1 MLHAP
6 VGDDVKNLEL
16 DVEPDFGRLIIR
28 SADGERILTLRQPQY
43 TIGRNPAR
51 DLHLDSPVVS
61 GMHARIEAGPQ
72 GAQLIDLGSTNGT
85 FIGERRLPPNQPYP
99 LVPGE
104 EVRIGPFLL
113 IYVPPGRAY
122 PLEEGALPVADA
134 PEPPI
139 ATEQPL
145 AAEIRSDEATAGEA
159 GAGGESTA
167 AVEMPEAPV
176 APPAPPPPEAPV
188 VVAHDFPD
196 RLPVRYI
203 APPSGLDSRYL
214 RYLPSIFQENE
225 FLGRYLRI
233 FETIWEPLEWR
244 QNHINLYFDPRTC
257 PPSFLPWLAGW
268 LDLAVNPYWT
278 ESRIRRLIAEAAD
291 LYRWRGTAYGLKRL
305 IEVVTGLTP
314 TITEH
319 PAQPFVFHVSLVIPP
334 GSDVDALL
342 IDDLVRT
349 HKPAHAGY
357 ILDIRHG

>member
-1 MLHAP
+1 
-6 VGDDVKNLEL
+6 
-16 DVEPDFGRLIIR
+16 VEPDFGRLIIR
-28 SADGERILTLRQPQY
+28 SADGERVVTLRQPQY

-61 GMHARIEAGPQ
+61 NMHGRIEAGPQ

-113 IYVPPGRAY
+113 IYVPPGVTY
-122 PLEEGALPVADA
+122 PPEEVALPVAEA
-134 PEPPI
+134 PEPPPI
-139 ATEQPL
+139 VVERPS
-145 AAEIRSDEATAGEA
+145 AAEALFDEAAAGEE
-159 GAGGESTA
+159 GAGGESAA
-167 AVEMPEAPV
+167 AVETPEAPAAVETPEAPV
-176 APPAPPPPEAPV
+176 APAASLPPEAPV
-188 VVAHDFPD
+188 IVAHDFPE
-196 RLPVRYI
+196 RLPVRYT
-203 APPSGLDSRYL
+203 APPDGLDSRYL
-214 RYLPSIFQENE
+214 RYLPAIFQENE

-268 LDLAVNPYWT
+268 LDLAVNPYWP

-334 GSDVDALL
+334 GSDVDAIL

>member
-1 MLHAP
+1 M
-6 VGDDVKNLEL
+6 
-16 DVEPDFGRLIIR
+16 EPDFGKLIIR
-28 SADGERILTLRQPQY
+28 SADGERVIPLRQPQY

-61 GMHARIEAGPQ
+61 NMHARIEAGPQ

-104 EVRIGPFLL
+104 EVRIGPFIV
-113 IYVPPGRAY
+113 IYVPPGVPY
-122 PLEEGALPVADA
+122 PPEAVALPVAETPETPPAVEVMPSAA
-134 PEPPI
+134 PEEAAEASVVSEP
-139 ATEQPL
+139 ATE
-145 AAEIRSDEATAGEA
+145 ASVVS
-159 GAGGESTA
+159 ESAA
-167 AVEMPEAPV
+167 AVAPPEAPS
-176 APPAPPPPEAPV
+176 APPPPPPPEEPAIV
-188 VVAHDFPD
+188 VQEFPE
-196 RLPVRYI
+196 RLPVRYT
-203 APPSGLDSRYL
+203 APPDGLDSRYL

-257 PPSFLPWLAGW
+257 PPSFLPWLASW
-268 LDLAVNPYWT
+268 LDMAINPYWP
-278 ESRIRRLIAEAAD
+278 EGRIRRLIAEAAD

-314 TITEH
+314 AITEE
-319 PAQPFVFHVSLVIPP
+319 PSQPFVFRISLAIPP
-334 GSDVDALL
+334 GSDVDARL
-342 IDDLVRT
+342 IDNLVRT

-357 ILDIRHG
+357 ILDIQ

>member
-1 MLHAP
+1 M
-6 VGDDVKNLEL
+6 
-16 DVEPDFGRLIIR
+16 EPDFGRLIIR
-28 SADGERILTLRQPQY
+28 SADGERVLTLRQPQY

-61 GMHARIEAGPQ
+61 NMHGRIEAGPQ

-104 EVRIGPFLL
+104 EVRIGPFFL
-113 IYVPPGRAY
+113 IYVPPGVTY
-122 PLEEGALPVADA
+122 PPEEGALPLAEA
-134 PEPPI
+134 PEPPPI
-139 ATEQPL
+139 V
-145 AAEIRSDEATAGEA
+145 AERLPVAEMQSGEATADEE
-159 GAGGESTA
+159 GAGGESAAAAATPETPA
-167 AVEMPEAPV
+167 AVETPEAPV
-176 APPAPPPPEAPV
+176 APAASLPPEAPV
-188 VVAHDFPD
+188 IVAHDFPE
-196 RLPVRYI
+196 RLPVRYT

-268 LDLAVNPYWT
+268 LDMAVNPYWP
-278 ESRIRRLIAEAAD
+278 ESRVRRLIAEAAD

-334 GSDVDALL
+334 GSEIDAIL

>member
-1 MLHAP
+1 M
-6 VGDDVKNLEL
+6 
-16 DVEPDFGRLIIR
+16 EPDFGKLIIR
-28 SADGERILTLRQPQY
+28 SADGERVIPLRQPQY

-61 GMHARIEAGPQ
+61 NMHARIEAGPQ

-104 EVRIGPFLL
+104 EVRIGPFIV
-113 IYVPPGRAY
+113 IYVPPGVPY
-122 PLEEGALPVADA
+122 PPEAVALPVAETPETPPAVEVMPSAA
-134 PEPPI
+134 PEEAAEASVVSEP
-139 ATEQPL
+139 ATE
-145 AAEIRSDEATAGEA
+145 ASVVS
-159 GAGGESTA
+159 ESAA
-167 AVEMPEAPV
+167 AVAPPEAPS
-176 APPAPPPPEAPV
+176 APPPPPPPEEPANV
-188 VVAHDFPD
+188 VQEFPE
-196 RLPVRYI
+196 RLPVRYT
-203 APPSGLDSRYL
+203 APPDGLDSRYL

-257 PPSFLPWLAGW
+257 PPSFLPWLASW
-268 LDLAVNPYWT
+268 LDMAVNPYWP
-278 ESRIRRLIAEAAD
+278 EGRIRRLIAEAAD

-314 TITEH
+314 AITEE
-319 PAQPFVFHVSLVIPP
+319 PSQPFVFRISLAIPP
-334 GSDVDALL
+334 GSDVDARL

-357 ILDIRHG
+357 ILDIQ

>member
-1 MLHAP
+1 M
-6 VGDDVKNLEL
+6 
-16 DVEPDFGRLIIR
+16 EPDFGKLIIR
-28 SADGERILTLRQPQY
+28 SADGERVIALRQPQY
-43 TIGRNPAR
+43 TIGRNPVR

-61 GMHARIEAGPQ
+61 NMHARIEAGPQ

-104 EVRIGPFLL
+104 EVRIGPFIV
-113 IYVPPGRAY
+113 IYVPPGVPY
-122 PLEEGALPVADA
+122 PPEEVALPVAEA
-134 PEPPI
+134 PEPPPVVAEPSPVAA
-139 ATEQPL
+139 ATLGETMAVE
-145 AAEIRSDEATAGEA
+145 AAEALE
-159 GAGGESTA
+159 GAAEESIA
-167 AVEMPEAPV
+167 AVASPERPV
-176 APPAPPPPEAPV
+176 APPPPPPPPEEPIM
-188 VVAHDFPD
+188 VAHEFPE
-196 RLPVRYI
+196 RLPVRYT
-203 APPSGLDSRYL
+203 APPDGLDSRYL

-268 LDLAVNPYWT
+268 LDMAVNPYWP
-278 ESRIRRLIAEAAD
+278 EGRIRRLVAEAAD

-314 TITEH
+314 TITEE
-319 PAQPFVFHVSLVIPP
+319 PSQPFVFRISLAIPP
-334 GSDVDALL
+334 GSDVDARL

-357 ILDIRHG
+357 ILDIQ

>member
-1 MLHAP
+1 
-6 VGDDVKNLEL
+6 
-16 DVEPDFGRLIIR
+16 VEPDFGKLIIR
-28 SADGERILTLRQPQY
+28 SADGERVIPLRQPQY

-61 GMHARIEAGPQ
+61 NMHARIDAGAH

-85 FIGERRLPPNQPYP
+85 FIDERRLPPNQPYP

-104 EVRIGPFLL
+104 EVRIGPFIL
-113 IYVPPGRAY
+113 IYVPPGVAY
-122 PLEEGALPVADA
+122 PPEEASLPVAEA
-134 PEPPI
+134 PEPPHV
-139 ATEQPL
+139 A
-145 AAEIRSDEATAGEA
+145 EATSGEA
-159 GAGGESTA
+159 VTAEASEDAAGATA
-167 AVEMPEAPV
+167 AAVAPPEAPS
-176 APPAPPPPEAPV
+176 APPPPPPPEEPFV
-188 VVAHDFPD
+188 VVQEFPE
-196 RLPVRYI
+196 RLPMRYT
-203 APPSGLDSRYL
+203 APPDGLDSRYL

-268 LDLAVNPYWT
+268 LDMAVNPYWP
-278 ESRIRRLIAEAAD
+278 EARIRRLIAEAAD

-314 TITEH
+314 TITED
-319 PAQPFVFHVSLVIPP
+319 PSQPFVFRISLAIPP
-334 GSDVDALL
+334 GSDVDARL

-357 ILDIRHG
+357 ILDIQQ